1 MNQQPDLIEFDDDEA
16 IKFILNR
23 LPKSILPHVTDDDV
37 QYVLDLI
44 CDFYEKNNLMKDEEV
59 AETTIAEDDMF
70 NYIYGIM
77 KKENVVEM
85 SENDLRLILEG
96 EYEYGKSIGIYSEE
110 DWLFSLH

>member
-1 MNQQPDLIEFDDDEA
+1 
-16 IKFILNR
+16 

-44 CDFYEKNNLMKDEEV
+44 CDFYEKNNLMEDEEV

-110 DWLFSLH
+110 D